1 MNRKGSPVRNILLK
15 LRFLGTNYHGW
26 QVQENA
32 LSVQEV
38 LQDAVCAILGSREQ
52 VTGCSRTDSGV
63 HANKNCCTLRTE
75 KPISCYRLIGALNA
89 KLPQDIAVYSAQDV
103 PLEFHPRYDSQGKQY
118 IYQFSNGVARNPF
131 HEGRA
136 YYYRR
141 HLDEEFLD
149 REAKDFLGTHTFT
162 SFTNNPEIINGN
174 IRTVRRAEVTREGDM
189 VTFLV
194 EADGFLY
201 NMVRIMAGTLLF
213 LSEGKAAPGSIP
225 EILQAENRRRAG
237 PTAPACGLYLNR
249 VYYRGEDI
257 GESQSNECPEG
268 C

>member
-1 MNRKGSPVRNILLK
+1 MPHKLLLYIRYDGRPFCGYQAQK
-15 LRFLGTNYHGW
+15 NGYSIQQALNEGT
-26 QVQENA
+26 EA
-32 LSVQEV
+32 LFGYPC
-38 LQDAVCAILGSREQ
+38 DI
-52 VTGCSRTDSGV
+52 TGCSRTDSGV
-63 HANKNCCTLRTE
+63 HANMYCCTLRTE